1 MVYDAMEKAEQMA
14 KEEVEEEIKQT
25 ITHKW
30 FAEDDEKQKYVQ
42 YAYDLWGIDF
52 VKLIE
57 CENWNWS
64 LSAVWDGWKAFGL
77 CQMNVNYHKLPEEY
91 KTNWKVQV
99 EYCYEKYKSWTKFYW
114 PSRIVKGQKC
124 SSYVSN
130 RFIIK

>member
-1 MVYDAMEKAEQMA
+1 MVYEAMEEAEE
-14 KEEVEEEIKQT
+14 KSKQI

-42 YAYDLWGIDF
+42 YAYDLWWIDL

-64 LSAVWDGWKAFGL
+64 LWAVWDGWKAFGL
-77 CQMNVNYHKLPEEY
+77 CQINVNYHKLPQDY

-99 EYCYEKYKSWTKFYW
+99 ETCYEKWKWWTKFYW
-114 PSRIVKGQKC
+114 PSRIIKGQKC
-124 SSYVSN
+124 SNYVSN
-130 RFIIK
+130 RFIIKQN